1 MITEKDK
8 NFVYV
13 SGWLKS
19 DYPEL
24 YNELIEILDRNNV
37 THGLLNN
44 TKDYWCRDYMPV

>member
-24 YNELIEILDRNNV
+24 YNELIEIRPQQCDPWA
-37 THGLLNN
+37 T
-44 TKDYWCRDYMPV
+44 